1 MLRRATLAASLV
13 GSCTLSLPANTVIDR
28 LVRAELALNSV
39 PSLALAIV
47 ERGEIGPVRAYGIQ
61 SVESGQPLTVNTPV
75 GLASLSKDL
84 AALAILRLE
93 QGGRVERG
101 AAAAEILPRSY
112 WLDHHGPRCC
122 PLAQLTQKITDRL
135 AQQTKRQD

>member
-13 GSCTLSLPANTVIDR
+13 GSCTLSLPANIVIDR

-39 PSLALAIV
+39 PGLALAIV
-47 ERGEIGPVRAYGIQ
+47 ERGEIGPVRAYGSQ

-75 GLASLSKDL
+75 GLASLSKAL
-84 AALAILRLE
+84 TALAILRLE
-93 QGGRVERG
+93 QDGRVERD
-101 AAAAEILPRSY
+101 AAAEILPRLY
-112 WLDHHGPRCC
+112 WLDHHGRRCC

-135 AQQTKRQD
+135 AKQAIRQD